1 MPNRFANRT
10 IAIVDDDPD
19 ILQSMELAFRH
30 EGARV
35 LTATDGLGA
44 LHLLREEKPELLV
57 LDMMLPRSSGLL
69 VLEKMQE
76 ERMSLPVIMV
86 TANQGKRHREFALG
100 LGAQRYLFKPI
111 SLVRLLETAES
122 LLGQGPSGPAS
133 VPVAGED
140 A

>member
-44 LHLLREEKPELLV
+44 LHLIREEKPHLLV

-76 ERMSLPVIMV
+76 ERLALPVIMV

-100 LGAQRYLFKPI
+100 VGASSYLFKPI
-111 SLVRLLETAES
+111 SLVRLLETAET
-122 LLGQGPSGPAS
+122 LLAPGAGPAS
-133 VPVAGED
+133 GAG

>member
-35 LTATDGLGA
+35 LTASDGLGA
-44 LHLLREEKPELLV
+44 LHLIREQRPDLLV

-69 VLEKMQE
+69 ILEKLQE
-76 ERMSLPVIMV
+76 ESIAIPVIMV

-100 LGAQRYLFKPI
+100 LGARSYLLKPV

-122 LLGQGPSGPAS
+122 LLASGSAEASNGP
-133 VPVAGED
+133 
-140 A
+140 